1 MLFHNLFFSQA
12 VKASF
17 YVLFLHALNGPG
29 TFFCFRQITKHF
41 LPGKVSAS
49 KSDVGIPVAA
59 VVVNVDMAYIGSQI
73 FRPLPDIQGRLTVCV
88 PDVQAQLEV
97 WLVHPLINIQ

>member
-17 YVLFLHALNGPG
+17 YIFFLHALNGPG
-29 TFFCFRQITKHF
+29 AFFCFWQIAKHF

-49 KSDVGIPVAA
+49 KSDVGIPVSA
-59 VVVNVDMAYIGSQI
+59 VVVDMDMAYIGSQI
-73 FRPLPDIQGRLTVCV
+73 FRPLPDIQGRITVCAC
-88 PDVQAQLEV
+88 PMSRHSLKFG
-97 WLVHPLINIQ
+97 WFTLS